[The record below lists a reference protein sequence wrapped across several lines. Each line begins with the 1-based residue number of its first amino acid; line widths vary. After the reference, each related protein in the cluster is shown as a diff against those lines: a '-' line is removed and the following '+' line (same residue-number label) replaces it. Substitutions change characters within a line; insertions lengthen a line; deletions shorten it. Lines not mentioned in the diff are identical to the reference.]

1 MSSTPID
8 IAVQDIGDYQDVPV
22 VDILVE
28 PGTTVT
34 ADQSVLVLETDKAA
48 LEVPAGQDGVIDTLA
63 VKVGDTL
70 SQGDVF
76 CTLVPSASAPPPE
89 ADAEPEAPPP
99 QAAPAEDAPTPE
111 PVTGPPPASP
121 TVAPAAT
128 DDGDATPPNAGPAV
142 RKQARLLGVDLARVT
157 GTGKGGRVLK
167 EDVEAYVRGALT
179 ASADNAG
186 AGAGIPAMPEIDFS
200 QFGEIERQPL
210 QRIQRISSAHLHR
223 AWLNVPHVTQ
233 WESADI
239 TDLDAFR
246 KAAGQEQGI
255 KLTLLPFLIKAVT
268 RTLTEF
274 PRFNASLAPD
284 GEHLIMKQYQHIG
297 FAADTD
303 AGLVVPVIRDA
314 DRKGVRELADECATL
329 AGKARDGK
337 LTANDMKGGCFTIS
351 SLGGLGIRGAFTP
364 IVNAPEV
371 AILGISRATV
381 QPVWDG
387 EGFSPRLVLPLSLS
401 YDHRVIDGALGARF
415 LLHLVKQLE
424 NLSQLLL

>member
-8 IAVQDIGDYQDVPV
+8 IAVPDIGDYQDVPV
-22 VDILVE
+22 VDILVA
-28 PGTTVT
+28 PGETVT

-48 LEVPAGQDGVIDTLA
+48 LEVPAGRDGVIETLA

-70 SQGDVF
+70 SQGNVF
-76 CTLVPSASAPPPE
+76 CTLERSVSDE
-89 ADAEPEAPPP
+89 ETRAEPEPT
-99 QAAPAEDAPTPE
+99 QAAPPEQTPAP
-111 PVTGPPPASP
+111 
-121 TVAPAAT
+121 VADGPAAT
-128 DDGDATPPNAGPAV
+128 ATLGTPPAKDDPTSVNAGPAV
-142 RKQARLLGVDLARVT
+142 RKQARLLGVDLSRVT

-167 EDVEAYVRGALT
+167 EDVDAYVREALANHT
-179 ASADNAG
+179 G
-186 AGAGIPAMPEIDFS
+186 KPEPQAGIPAIPDIDFS
-200 QFGEIERQPL
+200 QFGEIERHPL
-210 QRIQRISSAHLHR
+210 QRIQRLSSAHLHR

-233 WESADI
+233 FESADI

-246 KAAGQEQGI
+246 KSAGEEQGI

-268 RTLTEF
+268 HTLAEF
-274 PRFNASLAPD
+274 PRFNASLAAD
-284 GEHLIMKQYQHIG
+284 GEHLILKKYRHIG

-303 AGLVVPVIRDA
+303 AGLVVPVVRDA
-314 DRKGVRELADECATL
+314 DRKSVRELADECATL

-337 LTANDMKGGCFTIS
+337 LAADDMKGGCFTIS

-381 QPVWDG
+381 QPVWNG
-387 EGFSPRLVLPLSLS
+387 REFSPRLVLPLSLS